1 MQYDDTLNDPG
12 PPQEWWTHKGH
23 KQRRKA
29 MRRGRGHAAAFE
41 YAGRMRRG
49 EIRTALLTELTEAPG
64 HGYDLIQRLEE
75 KSGGEWR
82 PSPGSVY
89 PTLQMLEDEGL
100 VRSTER
106 DDKRVYEITD
116 TGRAEAERR
125 SKEAGGAPWE
135 GGRSRSP
142 RGQLKESAVQILLAS
157 RQLQHAGTDEQ
168 VATALEIMRNARKQL
183 YGLLA
188 ED

>member
-1 MQYDDTLNDPG
+1 MTAFAIGGRPYRLDDRIRFMSGSRHGRRRQRHGGPG
-12 PPQEWWTHKGH
+12 YAFG
-23 KQRRKA
+23 RRA
-29 MRRGRGHAAAFE
+29 ARGDIRAA
-41 YAGRMRRG
+41 
-49 EIRTALLTELTEAPG
+49 ILALLAEEPMHGYQIIQELTERTG
-64 HGYDLIQRLEE
+64 
-75 KSGGEWR
+75 SVWR

-116 TGRAEAERR
+116 AGRTEAQRRAE
-125 SKEAGGAPWE
+125 EAGGSPWE
-135 GGRSRSP
+135 GDRTRSP

-157 RQLQHAGTDEQ
+157 RQIQHAGSDEQ
-168 VATALEIMRNARKQL
+168 VAQAVEIMRNARKAL